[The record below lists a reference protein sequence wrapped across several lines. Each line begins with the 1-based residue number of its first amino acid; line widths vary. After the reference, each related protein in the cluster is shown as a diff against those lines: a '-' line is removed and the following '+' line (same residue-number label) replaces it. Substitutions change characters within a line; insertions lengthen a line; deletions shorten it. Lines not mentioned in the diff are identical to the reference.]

1 MVRSNLDRFRDLLF
15 YAIVILVAYLAFSV
29 IQPFLAPLAW
39 AAIFALTLQPLHQRL
54 LSRLGPTGAALVT
67 TVTAAVVIAGPLATF
82 VSMLTS
88 EIPRVVDFLQTLP
101 QTATPERVRTVWDLI
116 RARVPVE
123 LPADPT
129 RLLSQAAQSV
139 VTFLAPQLGAVV
151 ANIAATIGSL
161 FVMLFALFFL
171 LRDGG
176 LIADLIRRVLP
187 FRDEE
192 RERLIADARDLVIAS
207 VGAGLAVAAVQ
218 GFIGGLTFWGL
229 GAGAPVAWGVAIG
242 LGSLIPVI
250 GASLVWGPVAIWW
263 LLSGETLRGLALIGI
278 CGFVVGLVDNVLRPI
293 ILSGRT
299 SVNGL
304 VVFLGLL
311 GGVGVFGFVGLVL
324 GPIVLVIAS
333 TLLEALTRRP
343 RDHRQRAVME

>member
-29 IQPFLAPLAW
+29 IEPFLAPLAW

-54 LSRLGPTGAALVT
+54 LPRLGPTGAALVT
-67 TVTAAVVIAGPLATF
+67 TITGAIVIVGPLATF

-88 EIPRVVDFLQTLP
+88 EIPRALDFLNTLP
-101 QTATPERVRTVWDLI
+101 QRATPERVKTVWDMI
-116 RARVPVE
+116 RARVPLE
-123 LPADPT
+123 LPPDPT
-129 RLLSQAAQSV
+129 SVLSQAAQTV
-139 VTFLAPQLGAVV
+139 LAFLAPRLGAVV

-161 FVMLFALFFL
+161 FVMLFALFFM

-192 RERLIADARDLVIAS
+192 RERLIADSRDLVIAS

-218 GFIGGLTFWGL
+218 GSIGGLTFWGL
-229 GAGAPVAWGVAIG
+229 GAGAPVAWGAAIG
-242 LGSLIPVI
+242 LGSLIPVV

-263 LLSGETLRGLALIGI
+263 LLSGDTLRGVALIAI
-278 CGFVVGLVDNVLRPI
+278 CGVVVGLVDNILRPL

-333 TLLEALTRRP
+333 TLLEALTRRAEDN
-343 RDHRQRAVME
+343 RRTSAME